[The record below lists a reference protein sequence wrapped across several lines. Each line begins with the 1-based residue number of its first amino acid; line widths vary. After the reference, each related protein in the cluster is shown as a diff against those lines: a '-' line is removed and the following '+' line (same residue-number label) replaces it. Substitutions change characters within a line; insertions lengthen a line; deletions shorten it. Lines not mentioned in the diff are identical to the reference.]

1 MLHPAIYLLTY
12 VFITISN
19 ALAAN
24 CDTKVKRNST
34 KSSTFVK
41 IFKMSTKKHQA
52 GFVNII
58 GKPNVGKSTLMNILV
73 GERVSIITSKA
84 QTTRHRIVGLT
95 NSENYQIVYSDTPGM
110 LKPQYELQK
119 NMMSFVNI
127 SLEDADIILFVT
139 DLYETDTDIEHIIEK
154 INQSGVPVLLVI
166 NKIDLA
172 KEGQLEAVTTYWTS
186 RIKAELVIP
195 ISAGEKF
202 NIEKISQ
209 EILDRLPEHPAF
221 YDKDELSD
229 RSERFFASEI
239 IREKIFTNYKKEV
252 PYSTEVSIEDFKED
266 ATMIRIRANI
276 FVERESQKGIMIGEK
291 GKMLKKVG
299 IESREELEKFFGKKV
314 FLETFVKV
322 EADWR
327 KNKLKLKKFGYDPT

>member
-1 MLHPAIYLLTY
+1 MDSP
-12 VFITISN
+12 
-19 ALAAN
+19 
-24 CDTKVKRNST
+24 
-34 KSSTFVK
+34 
-41 IFKMSTKKHQA
+41 KHQA

-73 GERVSIITSKA
+73 GERLSIITSKA
-84 QTTRHRIVGLT
+84 QTTRHRIIGLT
-95 NSENYQIVYSDTPGM
+95 NSDNYQIVFSDTPGM

-139 DLYETDTDIEHIIEK
+139 DLYETDADIEHVIEK

-172 KEGQLEAVTTYWTS
+172 KPGQLEITSYWTS
-186 RIKAELVIP
+186 RINSELVIP

-202 NIEKISQ
+202 NTEKIMQ

-221 YDKDELSD
+221 YDKAELSD

-239 IREKIFTNYKKEV
+239 IREKIFENYKKEI
-252 PYSTEVSIEDFKED
+252 PYSSEVSIEDFKVKKN
-266 ATMIRIRANI
+266 IISVRAI
-276 FVERESQKGIMIGEK
+276 IYVERDSQKGIIIGDK
-291 GKMLKKVG
+291 GAALKKVG
-299 IESREELEKFFGKKV
+299 IQAREELEKFFGKKV

-322 EADWR
+322 EQDWR

>member
-1 MLHPAIYLLTY
+1 MDSP
-12 VFITISN
+12 
-19 ALAAN
+19 
-24 CDTKVKRNST
+24 
-34 KSSTFVK
+34 
-41 IFKMSTKKHQA
+41 KHQA

-73 GERVSIITSKA
+73 GERLSIITSKA
-84 QTTRHRIVGLT
+84 QTTRHRIIGLT
-95 NSENYQIVYSDTPGM
+95 NADNYQIVFSDTPGM

-139 DLYETDTDIEHIIEK
+139 DLFETDADIEHVIEK
-154 INQSGVPVLLVI
+154 INKSGVPVLLVI

-172 KEGQLEAVTTYWTS
+172 KPDQLEEITTYWTS
-186 RIKAELVIP
+186 RIKSELVIP

-202 NIEKISQ
+202 NTEKIMQ

-221 YDKDELSD
+221 YDKAELSD

-239 IREKIFTNYKKEV
+239 IREKIFENYKKEI
-252 PYSTEVSIEDFKED
+252 PYSSEVSIEDFKVKKN
-266 ATMIRIRANI
+266 IISVRAI
-276 FVERESQKGIMIGEK
+276 IYVERDSQKGIIIGDK
-291 GKMLKKVG
+291 GAALKKVG
-299 IESREELEKFFGKKV
+299 IQAREELEKFFGKKV

-322 EADWR
+322 EQDWR

>member
-1 MLHPAIYLLTY
+1 MDLQ
-12 VFITISN
+12 
-19 ALAAN
+19 
-24 CDTKVKRNST
+24 
-34 KSSTFVK
+34 
-41 IFKMSTKKHQA
+41 KHQA

-73 GERVSIITSKA
+73 GERLSIITSKA
-84 QTTRHRIVGLT
+84 QTTRHRIIGLT
-95 NSENYQIVYSDTPGM
+95 NSDNYQIVFSDTPGM

-139 DLYETDTDIEHIIEK
+139 DLYETDADIEHVLEK

-172 KEGQLEAVTTYWTS
+172 KPGQLEEITSYWTS
-186 RIKAELVIP
+186 RIKSELVIP

-202 NIEKISQ
+202 NTEKIMQ

-221 YDKDELSD
+221 YDKAELSD

-239 IREKIFTNYKKEV
+239 IREKIFENYKKEI
-252 PYSTEVSIEDFKED
+252 PYSSEVSIEDFKVKKN
-266 ATMIRIRANI
+266 IISVRAI
-276 FVERESQKGIMIGEK
+276 IYVERDSQKGIIIGDK
-291 GKMLKKVG
+291 GAALKKVG
-299 IESREELEKFFGKKV
+299 IQAREELEKFFGKKV

-322 EADWR
+322 EQDWR